1 LALCL
6 SPAQPPCPES
16 KEKEKQP
23 LGMRCCAMLWVRKE
37 MQNGGEER
45 KGDRHHDI
53 GLGLDVSGGGG
64 EWVGML

>member
-1 LALCL
+1 
-6 SPAQPPCPES
+6 
-16 KEKEKQP
+16 
-23 LGMRCCAMLWVRKE
+23 MRCCAMLWVRKE

-64 EWVGML
+64 GGGGGINLIQGEWGGGGGEKQRC